1 MPLSVS
7 HDRKPVVWE
16 QACRYPV
23 ILLLAF
29 LVAGVLIGRYLPA
42 ARPWPAIFFWVCAGA
57 GIVAMVRQKAAVWF
71 FALGFLFFGWVSMAR
86 FASPVIN
93 EHHLLAH
100 ADGNTRWTITGTV
113 DSDPE
118 IFGNRQVF
126 LLKVDALEAGKK
138 RFEPR
143 GRLRVTLYDAPEKPA
158 FGTGLKFSGVI
169 RPIRNFGNPGAFD
182 YRSYMAWQHVFG
194 LAYAPARRV
203 TMVNEKQAPTFFYAV
218 EILRAELGRAID
230 RATPGPQAGVLKAL
244 VVGKKTDIT
253 PWARDAFIRS
263 GVAHLLAISGLHVGI
278 VATGVFVLCCR
289 LFSFVPLLLWTGWVK
304 KSAALVT
311 LCVVAGYGMIAGMS
325 PSTQRAV
332 IMVTVFLLSF
342 VVQRSHRLLNTLA
355 LAALTILLVHP
366 PALFAVSF
374 QLSFS
379 AVFFIVFGMGVMQA
393 RVARISRRPVKIAAN
408 FLLVSFLAIVG
419 TLPLTLH
426 YFNQTSLVGLASNC
440 ILVPMVGFVAVPL
453 GLVGVIGHMAW
464 PPAGSLLFGM
474 AGTVVQGALA
484 VAQAIAGLPFAAAH
498 TITPN
503 LLEMACLYMLLASGL
518 AFAGNRSGHAP
529 PDTEPVEG
537 KRFVKTWPALLFFFA
552 LAVLACD
559 TGYWICHRLLHKDL
573 RITVLDVG
581 QGNAAVVELPRG
593 KVMLI
598 DGGGFAGSSTFDVG
612 ERIVAPFLWRNK
624 IATVDILVATHP
636 DTDHIGGLAYVADK
650 FHVKQ
655 LWSSGQPADTE
666 DYQALMDAVARRE
679 ILMPAYETLYGSR
692 TLNGVD
698 VDLLYPAAGFSDP
711 GRAGSWQGTN
721 NNSLVTKISLKEV
734 SFLFPG
740 DILKKA
746 ESELVATT
754 GDRLAST
761 VLIVPHHGSKTSST
775 PVFLDR
781 VRPEVAVFS
790 AGWGNRYN
798 YPHPE
803 VLERYKTLNTRIY
816 RTDLDGAVIMKTDG
830 TVLTVETP
838 CAP

>member
-1 MPLSVS
+1 LSVS
-7 HDRKPVVWE
+7 HDKKPVVWE

-29 LVAGVLIGRYLPA
+29 LVAGILAGRFLPPL
-42 ARPWPAIFFWVCAGA
+42 RPWPAMAFWVFAGMGLLA
-57 GIVAMVRQKAAVWF
+57 VTRQKPAAWF
-71 FALGFLFFGWVSMAR
+71 FAPALLFFGWLAMAR
-86 FASPVIN
+86 FASPVIDDT
-93 EHHLLAH
+93 HLLAH

-126 LLKVDALEAGKK
+126 LFRVAALEAGEK
-138 RFEPR
+138 RFAPR

-158 FGTGLKFSGVI
+158 VGTGLEFSGVI
-169 RPIRNFGNPGAFD
+169 RPVRNFGNPGAFD
-182 YRSYMAWQHVFG
+182 YRSYMAYQHVFG

-203 TMVNEKQAPTFFYAV
+203 TVINGKQVSTFFYAV
-218 EILRAELGRAID
+218 ETLRAELGRAID
-230 RATPGPQAGVLKAL
+230 RAAPGPQAGVLKAL
-244 VVGKKTDIT
+244 VVGKKTDIA
-253 PWARDAFIRS
+253 PRVREAFVRS
-263 GVAHLLAISGLHVGI
+263 GTAHLLAISGLHVGI
-278 VATGVFVLCCR
+278 VATVVFALFSR
-289 LFSFVPLLLWTGWVK
+289 LFSFVPLLLWNGWVK
-304 KSAALVT
+304 KGAAMVT
-311 LCVVAGYGMIAGMS
+311 LCFVAGYGVIAGMS

-332 IMVTVFLLSF
+332 IMVAVFLISF

-355 LAALTILLVHP
+355 LAALVILVVHP
-366 PALFAVSF
+366 PSLFAVSF

-379 AVFFIVFGMGVMQA
+379 AVFFIISGMGVVQP
-393 RVARISRRPVKIAAN
+393 RVARISRPPVRMPVN
-408 FLLVSFLAIVG
+408 FLLVSFFAFVG

-453 GLVGVIGHMAW
+453 GLAGVIGHMVW

-484 VAQAIAGLPFAAAH
+484 VAQTIAGLPFAAAH

-503 LLEMACLYMLLASGL
+503 LLEMTCLYMLLASGL
-518 AFAGNRSGHAP
+518 AFAGNRPGHAP
-529 PDTEPVEG
+529 PDMEPVEG

-559 TGYWICHRLLHKDL
+559 SGYWIYHRLLHRDL
-573 RITVLDVG
+573 RVTILDVG

-612 ERIVAPFLWRNK
+612 ERVVAPFLWRNK

-679 ILMPAYETLYGSR
+679 ILMPAYEALYGSH

-698 VDLLYPAAGFSDP
+698 VRILYPAAGFFDP
-711 GRAGSWQGTN
+711 GRAGSRQGTN

-746 ESELVATT
+746 ESELVATA

-761 VLIVPHHGSKTSST
+761 VLVVPHHGSKTSST

-790 AGWGNRYN
+790 AGWRNRYN
-798 YPHPE
+798 YPHPK
-803 VLERYKTLNTRIY
+803 VLDRYKTLNTRIY
-816 RTDLDGAVIMKTDG
+816 RTDRDGAVIMKTDG
-830 TVLTVETP
+830 TALTVETP